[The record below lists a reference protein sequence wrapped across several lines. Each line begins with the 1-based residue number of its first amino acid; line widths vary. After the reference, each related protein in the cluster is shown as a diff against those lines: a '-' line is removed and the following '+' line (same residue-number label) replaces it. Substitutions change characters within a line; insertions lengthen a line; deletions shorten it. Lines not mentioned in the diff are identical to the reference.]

1 VSPERNGSNSS
12 SEGARQ
18 ETGQQLEQRQNKSP
32 RWRGFPWLLGGAL
45 VLVGIAVLAYYF
57 LYGQYHVKTK
67 DAYVQGDLI
76 RIAPQVS
83 GTVTGIAADETQY
96 VRQGGLLVRLDP
108 SNADVTLARAEANLA
123 ETVREVVHLFDA
135 DRQAQAAVA
144 RAEAQQHLAARTLRR
159 DHSTD
164 ARAVAKLQIDHDE
177 AALRNAQGA
186 LNEAR
191 AQLASAQSAI
201 AGTTPTTHPQV
212 LLAEASLRAAWL
224 ARQRTDVLAPVPGYI
239 VRRTVQL
246 GEQVSPG
253 TDMLAMAP
261 LGSVWVDA
269 NFKETQLA
277 KLRIGQPVSLTADSY
292 GRHYRFHGR
301 VLGLAGG
308 TGEALAVL
316 PPENATGNW
325 IKIVQRVPVR
335 IGLDPRELQAH
346 PLFLGLSMNVDVDI
360 HQTSGASLSKTPA
373 WPAAM
378 QTNVYA
384 SQDAGV
390 APLIRRILNENLGN
404 PPARAASAP
413 AASAPAASIPPA
425 SAPAAPRTARAAP

>member
-1 VSPERNGSNSS
+1 MERKEPTSPP
-12 SEGARQ
+12 EGGHQ
-18 ETGQQLEQRQNKSP
+18 ITPEQRERHQNRSP
-32 RWRGFPWLLGGAL
+32 RWRRFPWIFGAAL
-45 VLVGIAVLAYYF
+45 VLVGIAALAYYL
-57 LYGQYHVKTK
+57 LYGQYHIKTK
-67 DAYVQGDLI
+67 DAYVEGDLI
-76 RIAPQVS
+76 RIDPQVS

-108 SNADVTLARAEANLA
+108 TDADVTLARAKASLA
-123 ETVREVVHLFDA
+123 EAVREVAHLFDA

-144 RAEAQQHLAARTLRR
+144 RQEAQERLAAKTLRR
-159 DHSTD
+159 DRSTD
-164 ARAVAKLQIDHDE
+164 ARAVAKLRIDQDE

-191 AQLASAQSAI
+191 AQLASAQSAV
-201 AGTTPTTHPQV
+201 AGTTPTTHPRV
-212 LLAEASLRAAWL
+212 LLAEASLRAAWI
-224 ARQRTDVLAPVPGYI
+224 ARQRTNVLAPVSGYV

-246 GEQVSPG
+246 GAQVSPG

-269 NFKETQLA
+269 NFKETRLS
-277 KLRIGQPVSLTADSY
+277 KLRIGQPVTLTADSY
-292 GRHYRFHGR
+292 GGRYRFHGR
-301 VLGLAGG
+301 ILGFAGG

-335 IGLDPRELQAH
+335 IGLDPGELRGH
-346 PLFLGLSMNVDVDI
+346 PLFLGLSMTIDVDVHD
-360 HQTSGASLSKTPA
+360 TSGASLSQSPA

-378 QTNVYA
+378 QTDVYA

-390 APLIRRILNENLGN
+390 NPLIHRIVSESLGQ
-404 PPARAASAP
+404 PAP
-413 AASAPAASIPPA
+413 
-425 SAPAAPRTARAAP
+425 PAAPRTARAAP

>member
-1 VSPERNGSNSS
+1 MQHEVSPERKESTSPT
-12 SEGARQ
+12 Q
-18 ETGQQLEQRQNKSP
+18 ETQQETPEQRDRHPGRSP
-32 RWRGFPWLLGGAL
+32 RWRRFPWILGAGL
-45 VLVGIAVLAYYF
+45 AVVAVAAAAYYF
-57 LYGQYHVKTK
+57 LHSQYHIKTT

-83 GTVTGIAADETQY
+83 GTVTTIDADETQY
-96 VRQGGLLVRLDP
+96 VRQGGLLVRLEPTD
-108 SNADVTLARAEANLA
+108 NDVALARAEASLA
-123 ETVREVVHLFDA
+123 ETARQVAHLFDME
-135 DRQAQAAVA
+135 RQAQAAVA
-144 RAEAQQHLAARTLRR
+144 RQEAQEKLAARTLGR
-159 DHSTD
+159 DRSI
-164 ARAVAKLQIDHDE
+164 ARAGAISRLQIDQDQTTDRNLQ
-177 AALRNAQGA
+177 AALR
-186 LNEAR
+186 EAR
-191 AQLASAQSAI
+191 AQLASAQSEI
-201 AGTTPTTHPQV
+201 AGTSPATHPQV
-212 LLAEASLRAAWL
+212 LLAEANLRAAWL
-224 ARQRTDVLAPVPGYI
+224 ARQRTDVLAPVSGYV

-292 GRHYRFHGR
+292 GGRYRFHGR
-301 VLGLAGG
+301 VLGFAGG

-335 IGLDPRELQAH
+335 IGLDPRELRQH

-360 HQTSGASLSKTPA
+360 HDTTGASLSEAPA

-384 SQDAGV
+384 SQDRGV
-390 APLIRRILNENLGN
+390 DATIRRIVTESLG
-404 PPARAASAP
+404 RAATSAT
-413 AASAPAASIPPA
+413 AP
-425 SAPAAPRTARAAP
+425 TAQATP